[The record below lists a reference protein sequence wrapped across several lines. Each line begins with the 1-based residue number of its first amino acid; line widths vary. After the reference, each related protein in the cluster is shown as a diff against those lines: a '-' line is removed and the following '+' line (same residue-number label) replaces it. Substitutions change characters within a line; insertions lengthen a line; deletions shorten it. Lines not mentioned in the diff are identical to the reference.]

1 VSEPAPRPAEA
12 PGPSDFR
19 DAATTREFKRAVIWI
34 GVAAAFVALWFLA
47 QPLLLIVGGLVFA
60 AMLDGGA
67 RLLGRALPIP
77 RGWRIAIVC
86 LFAVAFLAWT
96 FTVAGSQIAAQ
107 AEALRVIVTGQMER
121 LLSWAHDMGF
131 VPEGNGGVSEIGRQL
146 MGSLGQVTAA
156 LGTALGAI
164 SSLAMIVVIG
174 LFIAAEPRLYERG
187 IAWMLPIEKRAD
199 FYDTAGKMGYT
210 LRRLMAGRLLGMTV
224 EGVLVAIA
232 LELIGVPMALVLG
245 ILTGLLAF
253 LPNIGAIVSGV
264 LIVVVGFSAG
274 VETGIW
280 AIVVYVLVQ
289 TFDGYVVVPMVARR
303 SVDMPPALVLG
314 AQLLFGALFGILGLA
329 LADPIV
335 AMIKVLL
342 EQQSENAAEDAG
354 AI

>member
-1 VSEPAPRPAEA
+1 MSDRVVRPAEE

-19 DAATTREFKRAVIWI
+19 DAATIRELKRAIIWL
-34 GVAAAFVALWFLA
+34 GVAAMFVALWFLS
-47 QPLLLIVGGLVFA
+47 QPLLLIVGGLVFS

-67 RLLGRALPIP
+67 RLLGRVLPIG
-77 RGWRIAIVC
+77 RGWRLAIVGLC
-86 LFAVAFLAWT
+86 ALGFLVWT
-96 FTVAGSQIAAQ
+96 FYFAGSQIMAQ
-107 AEALRVIVTGQMER
+107 AEALRVVVTAQVQQFLG
-121 LLSWAHDMGF
+121 WAHAIGF
-131 VPEGNGGVSEIGRQL
+131 MPPGSGGEIGRQI

-156 LGTALGAI
+156 VGTAIGAV
-164 SSLAMIVVIG
+164 SSLAMIIVIG

-187 IAWMLPIEKRAD
+187 IAWMLPMERRAD
-199 FYDTAGKMGYT
+199 FYETAERMGYT
-210 LRRLMAGRLLGMTV
+210 LRRLMAGRLLGMAV

-232 LELIGVPMALVLG
+232 LELVGVPMALLLG

-264 LIVVVGFSAG
+264 LIVLVGFSAG
-274 VETGIW
+274 VETGIG
-280 AIVVYVLVQ
+280 AVVVYLLVQ

-303 SVDMPPALVLG
+303 SVDLPPALVLG

-342 EQQSENAAEDAG
+342 EQQSENAAEDAAG
-354 AI
+354 